1 MVTRRRIVNN
11 LLDIKGLSAYYTKD
25 KIVLNS
31 CDFTIGQNEVVAL
44 VGSNGS
50 GKTTFIKTIMDIHP
64 KYEVSEIGFM
74 GKGSDFKDPYF
85 KENRIAVFSDDTAFR
100 YWSFWE
106 YTEFLHKIYGREI
119 DEAYI
124 KKLIDGF
131 NFNKY
136 EEYVLKDLSM
146 GNAKKFYIIAALG
159 LKLPFLVLDEPVDG
173 LDFES
178 TVFLYQELKKYKKYG
193 SVFMSTHILESIN
206 EVADSYILLHNGKF
220 SEKKQIV
227 EKLSSDEI
235 MKSFGA
241 IDV

>member
-1 MVTRRRIVNN
+1 MVEELFTVKN
-11 LLDIKGLSAYYTKD
+11 LKSWYDPEKNILDGCSFSINQK
-25 KIVLNS
+25 
-31 CDFTIGQNEVVAL
+31 EVVAL

-50 GKTTFIKTIMDIHP
+50 GKTTLIKTIMDIHP
-64 KYEVSEIGFM
+64 KYEVSEIRFM
-74 GKGSDFKDPYF
+74 GKDSDFKDPYF
-85 KENRIAVFSDDTAFR
+85 KENRLAVFSDDTAFR

-106 YTEFLHKIYGREI
+106 YTEFLYKIYGREI
-119 DEAYI
+119 DEDYI
-124 KKLIDGF
+124 KSLIDGF

-136 EEYVLKDLSM
+136 EDYVLKDLSM

-193 SVFMSTHILESIN
+193 SIFMSTHILESIN

-241 IDV
+241 SNV

>member
-1 MVTRRRIVNN
+1 M
-11 LLDIKGLSAYYTKD
+11 Y
-25 KIVLNS
+25 
-31 CDFTIGQNEVVAL
+31 
-44 VGSNGS
+44 
-50 GKTTFIKTIMDIHP
+50 
-64 KYEVSEIGFM
+64 
-74 GKGSDFKDPYF
+74 
-85 KENRIAVFSDDTAFR
+85 
-100 YWSFWE
+100 
-106 YTEFLHKIYGREI
+106 KIYGREI
-119 DEAYI
+119 DETYI
-124 KKLIDGF
+124 ESLMQGF

-136 EEYVLKDLSM
+136 ENYILKDLSM

-178 TVFLYQELKKYKKYG
+178 TVFLYQELKKYKTYG

-241 IDV
+241 SDV

>member
-1 MVTRRRIVNN
+1 MGDELFTVKN
-11 LLDIKGLSAYYTKD
+11 LKSWYDPEKNILDGCSFSINQK
-25 KIVLNS
+25 
-31 CDFTIGQNEVVAL
+31 EVVAL

-50 GKTTFIKTIMDIHP
+50 GKTTLIKTIMDIHP
-64 KYEVSEIGFM
+64 KYEVSEIRFM
-74 GKGSDFKDPYF
+74 GKDSDFKDPYF
-85 KENRIAVFSDDTAFR
+85 KENRLAVFSDDTAFR

-106 YTEFLHKIYGREI
+106 YTEFLYKTYGREI
-119 DEAYI
+119 DDDYI
-124 KKLIDGF
+124 KSLIDGF

-136 EEYVLKDLSM
+136 EDYVLKDLSM

-193 SVFMSTHILESIN
+193 SIFMSTHILESIN

-241 IDV
+241 SNV

>member
-1 MVTRRRIVNN
+1 MGDELFTVKN
-11 LLDIKGLSAYYTKD
+11 LKSWYDPEKNILDGCSFSINQK
-25 KIVLNS
+25 
-31 CDFTIGQNEVVAL
+31 EVVAL

-50 GKTTFIKTIMDIHP
+50 GKTTLIKTIMDIHP
-64 KYEVSEIGFM
+64 KYEVSEIRFM
-74 GKGSDFKDPYF
+74 GKDSDFKDPYF
-85 KENRIAVFSDDTAFR
+85 KENRLAVFSDDTAFR

-106 YTEFLHKIYGREI
+106 YTEFLYKIYGREI
-119 DEAYI
+119 DEDYI
-124 KKLIDGF
+124 KSLIDGF

-136 EEYVLKDLSM
+136 EDYVLKDLSM

-193 SVFMSTHILESIN
+193 SIFMSTHILESIN

-241 IDV
+241 SNV

>member
-1 MVTRRRIVNN
+1 MGEELFTVKN
-11 LLDIKGLSAYYTKD
+11 LKSWYDPEKNILDACSFSINQK
-25 KIVLNS
+25 
-31 CDFTIGQNEVVAL
+31 EVVAL

-50 GKTTFIKTIMDIHP
+50 GKTTLIKTIMDIHP
-64 KYEVSEIGFM
+64 KYEVSEIRFM
-74 GKGSDFKDPYF
+74 GKDSDFKDPYF
-85 KENRIAVFSDDTAFR
+85 KENRMAVFSDDTAFR

-106 YTEFLHKIYGREI
+106 YAEFLYKTYGREI
-119 DEAYI
+119 DDDYI
-124 KKLIDGF
+124 KSLIDGF

-136 EEYVLKDLSM
+136 EDYVLKDLSM

-193 SVFMSTHILESIN
+193 SIFMSTHILESIN

-241 IDV
+241 SNV

>member
-1 MVTRRRIVNN
+1 MGEELFTVKN
-11 LLDIKGLSAYYTKD
+11 LKSWYDPEKNILDGCSFSIS
-25 KIVLNS
+25 
-31 CDFTIGQNEVVAL
+31 QNEVVAL

-50 GKTTFIKTIMDIHP
+50 GKTTLIKTIMDIHP
-64 KYEVSEIGFM
+64 KYEVSEIRFM
-74 GKGSDFKDPYF
+74 GKDSDFKDPYF
-85 KENRIAVFSDDTAFR
+85 KENRMAVFSDDTAFR

-106 YTEFLHKIYGREI
+106 YAEFLYKTYGREI
-119 DEAYI
+119 DDDYI
-124 KKLIDGF
+124 KSLIDGF

-136 EEYVLKDLSM
+136 EDYVLKDLSM

-193 SVFMSTHILESIN
+193 SIFMSTHILESIN

-241 IDV
+241 SNV

>member
-1 MVTRRRIVNN
+1 MGEELFTVKN
-11 LLDIKGLSAYYTKD
+11 LKSWYDPEKNILDACSFSIS
-25 KIVLNS
+25 
-31 CDFTIGQNEVVAL
+31 QNEVVAL

-50 GKTTFIKTIMDIHP
+50 GKTTLIKTIMDIHP
-64 KYEVSEIGFM
+64 KYEVSEIRFM
-74 GKGSDFKDPYF
+74 GKDSDFKDPYF
-85 KENRIAVFSDDTAFR
+85 KENRMAVFSDDTAFR

-106 YTEFLHKIYGREI
+106 YTEFLYKIYGRDI
-119 DEAYI
+119 DQTYI
-124 KKLIDGF
+124 KSLIDGF

-136 EEYVLKDLSM
+136 EDYVLKDLSM

-193 SVFMSTHILESIN
+193 SIFMSTHILESIN
-206 EVADSYILLHNGKF
+206 EVADSYILLHNGKL

-241 IDV
+241 SNV

>member
-1 MVTRRRIVNN
+1 MVEELFTVKN
-11 LLDIKGLSAYYTKD
+11 LKSWYDPEKNILDGCSFS
-25 KIVLNS
+25 LN
-31 CDFTIGQNEVVAL
+31 QNEVVAL

-50 GKTTFIKTIMDIHP
+50 GKTTLIKTIMDIHP
-64 KYEVSEIGFM
+64 KYEVSEISFM
-74 GKGSDFKDPYF
+74 GKNSDFKDPYF
-85 KENRIAVFSDDTAFR
+85 KENRLAVFSDDKAFR

-106 YTEFLHKIYGREI
+106 YAEFLYKIYDKEI
-119 DEAYI
+119 DETYI
-124 KKLIDGF
+124 ESLMQGF

-136 EEYVLKDLSM
+136 ENYILKDLSM

-178 TVFLYQELKKYKKYG
+178 TVFLYQELKKYKTYG

-241 IDV
+241 SDV